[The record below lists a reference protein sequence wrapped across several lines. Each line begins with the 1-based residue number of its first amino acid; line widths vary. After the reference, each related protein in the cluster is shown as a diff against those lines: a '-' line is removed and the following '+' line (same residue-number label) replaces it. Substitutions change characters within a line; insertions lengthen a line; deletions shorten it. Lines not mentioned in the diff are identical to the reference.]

1 MSDDE
6 VPRVITDIGT
16 ITCDSVSVKVSGWV
30 VCRRD
35 GETFHY
41 PAHRVKQIKGDQYV
55 SHQSPH
61 GRV

>member
-1 MSDDE
+1 MSDDDR
-6 VPRVITDIGT
+6 PRIISDIGT
-16 ITCDSVSVKVSGWV
+16 QTYDSVSVKASGWV

-41 PAHRVKQIKGDQYV
+41 PPRRIKQIKGDQYV